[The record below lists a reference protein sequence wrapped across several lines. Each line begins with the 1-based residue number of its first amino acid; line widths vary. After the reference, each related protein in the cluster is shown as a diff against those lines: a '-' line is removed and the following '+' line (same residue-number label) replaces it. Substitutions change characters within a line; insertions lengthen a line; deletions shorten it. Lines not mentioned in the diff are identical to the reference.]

1 MEAKDLS
8 KCKYIYRVYVA
19 KDGITHMEKYP
30 VIYANKAFIYFRDIK
45 SAELNRVGLR
55 YVLTRDPI
63 TNNLKIDE
71 SVSAISP
78 ISPYSRI
85 PVDLYI
91 WDENGIDMDEVNHIY
106 EQIKANYN
114 KRLIDQKIKYVNTL
128 KERYERELKELERLT
143 KEMEG

>member
-1 MEAKDLS
+1 MDVKDLS

-19 KDGITHMEKYP
+19 KDGSTHMEKYP
-30 VIYANKAFIYFRDIK
+30 VIYANKASIYFRDLRG
-45 SAELNRVGLR
+45 SELNRVNTK

-63 TNNLKIDE
+63 TNNLKIGE
-71 SVSAISP
+71 SVSAF
-78 ISPYSRI
+78 SPYSRM

-91 WDENGIDMDEVNHIY
+91 WDENGIDMAEVNHIY

-143 KEMEG
+143 KELEE